1 MAQVKNADDVLSGGP
16 SRLADFD
23 FDLGAARPYRANG
36 EDLITV
42 NENGQEK
49 TYRVNDSTLRKDEWE
64 DLDDALVRVARR
76 RLNGISDLRN
86 MGLTRQLGGLGSI
99 ISTREK
105 STIPGS
111 AQQTMDGVNEGE
123 DSNQEFQLDGV
134 PVPITFQ
141 DFGFSLRHL
150 NASRNRGDSIDTT
163 SAEEATRNVVE
174 ALEDTLFNG
183 SNVQARNYEIYG
195 YTTHPDR
202 VTGANLTA
210 SWTNSSSRDIIGDVR
225 SMLQDAYGQNAQG
238 PFMLYVP
245 QEYWGAVQEDYKA
258 DSERTFAER
267 IRSFEDID
275 DIKPSSSLADDNVV
289 LVQMTSDVVQLHT
302 AESMTTVEWETQG
315 GMKLNLRVMAAEVPF
330 VDSDASGQSGIVHY
344 TT

>member
-16 SRLADFD
+16 SRLTDFD

-86 MGLTRQLGGLGSI
+86 MGLIRQLGGLGSI
-99 ISTREK
+99 ISTRES

-163 SAEEATRNVVE
+163 SAEEATRNVAE
-174 ALEDTLFNG
+174 TLEDTLFTG
-183 SNVQARNYEIYG
+183 SNVKARNYEIYG
-195 YTTHPDR
+195 YTNHPDR
-202 VTGANLTA
+202 NTGTLTA
-210 SWTNSSSRDIIGDVR
+210 TWTDDTNRDIISDVR
-225 SMLQDAYGQNAQG
+225 AMLDAAYADNAKG

-245 QEYWGAVQEDYKA
+245 QEYWGSVQEDYKA

-275 DIKPSSSLADDNVV
+275 DIKPSTSLPNDEVV

-344 TT
+344 TV